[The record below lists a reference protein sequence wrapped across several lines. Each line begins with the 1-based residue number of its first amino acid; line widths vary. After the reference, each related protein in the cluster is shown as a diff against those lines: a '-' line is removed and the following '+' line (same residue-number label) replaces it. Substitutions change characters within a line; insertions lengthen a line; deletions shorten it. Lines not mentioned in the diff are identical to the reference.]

1 MFHSDNVDMVIFV
14 LVIACAPTG
23 AIFALR
29 AYLKFHPP
37 DSSEEGIRSL
47 QRGLG
52 LGAASSAAILLLVIL
67 NFLFLAYCRPIP
79 PLTRTLGVLFAL
91 VATGVNLAGLIDCLR
106 ELSGQSLIAALLIIL
121 TQLLW
126 ILHGFAALMG

>member
-1 MFHSDNVDMVIFV
+1 VSHSDNIDMVIFV
-14 LVIACAPTG
+14 LVIACVPTG

-37 DSSEEGIRSL
+37 DSSEEGIRYL

-52 LGAASSAAILLLVIL
+52 LLFIL
-67 NFLFLAYCRPIP
+67 NFLFLAHCRPIP
-79 PLTRTLGVLFAL
+79 FPPKGLDVLFAL

-106 ELSGQSLIAALLIIL
+106 ELSGQSLIAALLIIRSYC
-121 TQLLW
+121 
-126 ILHGFAALMG
+126 GFCTASQRSFKS

>member
-1 MFHSDNVDMVIFV
+1 VSHSDNIDMVIFV
-14 LVIACAPTG
+14 LVIACVPTG

-37 DSSEEGIRSL
+37 DSSEEGIRYL

-52 LGAASSAAILLLVIL
+52 LGAASSTAVLLLFIL
-67 NFLFLAYCRPIP
+67 NFLFLAHCRPIP
-79 PLTRTLGVLFAL
+79 FPPKGLDVLFAL

-106 ELSGQSLIAALLIIL
+106 ELSGQSLIAALLIIRSYC
-121 TQLLW
+121 
-126 ILHGFAALMG
+126 GFCTASQRSFKS

>member
-1 MFHSDNVDMVIFV
+1 MVIFV
-14 LVIACAPTG
+14 LVIACVPTG

-37 DSSEEGIRSL
+37 DSSEEGIRYL

-52 LGAASSAAILLLVIL
+52 LGAASSTAILLLFIF
-67 NFLFLAYCRPIP
+67 NFLFLAYCRPVPYPTNI
-79 PLTRTLGVLFAL
+79 LGVLFAL
-91 VATGVNLAGLIDCLR
+91 VATCVNLVGLTDCLR
-106 ELSGQSLIAALLIIL
+106 ELSGQSLIAALLLIL

-126 ILHGFAALMG
+126 ILYGFAALI